1 MVTAHA
7 VATPLTSKTSLMH
20 FNCKYLTYILLT
32 AFALTI
38 AACNERVD
46 DEEQAALTRN
56 TDDIV
61 ALDGKVTTLQTA
73 TKGNGYNIIL
83 MGDGFTVDM
92 IKNGTYDEVMKKS
105 AEHLFSLEPMKS
117 LRPYFNV
124 YVVQKVSLSS
134 DLNGATALGSAI
146 SSANTVCGFVNDDN
160 LDYKTMLY
168 ASTVPGYKE
177 ENSVI
182 SVVMN
187 TTKSGG
193 ITYWHDWN
201 STLACAYTTLYGGVD
216 GNYFRYTLIHETAGH
231 AIGKLDDEYDLQNL
245 AIDAD
250 GLERYRYG
258 HTLGWLTNISTTT
271 DPTKAPWAQFL
282 ADSRYA
288 NQGLG
293 FFEGGGAR
301 YATGVWRPTESSI
314 MLITD
319 TESTEF
325 NAPSRRAIYNKVM
338 EVTTGRT
345 PTYEEFVAFDKK

>member
-1 MVTAHA
+1 MR
-7 VATPLTSKTSLMH
+7 
-20 FNCKYLTYILLT
+20 FNCKYLTYTLLT

-146 SSANTVCGFVNDDN
+146 SSANKVCGFVNDDN

-245 AIDAD
+245 AIDAE

-282 ADSRYA
+282 ADPRYA
-288 NQGLG
+288 NQ
-293 FFEGGGAR
+293 A
-301 YATGVWRPTESSI
+301 
-314 MLITD
+314 
-319 TESTEF
+319 
-325 NAPSRRAIYNKVM
+325 
-338 EVTTGRT
+338 
-345 PTYEEFVAFDKK
+345 